1 MIRFYSFK
9 SSSLGELSVVQITLK
24 SLVIN
29 GLINK
34 KIKPELDQIENKL
47 KSTSEVIQAIRKSSL
62 TKVPSCNDSIYLTE
76 YKLAQKLGKE
86 MSVLVKK
93 I

>member
-1 MIRFYSFK
+1 LLRPAHRIK
-9 SSSLGELSVVQITLK
+9 LSSGKTWSWLLTLSNQK
-24 SLVIN
+24 N
-29 GLINK
+29 GLLNK

-47 KSTSEVIQAIRKSSL
+47 KSSSEVIQAIRKSSL
-62 TKVPSCNDSIYLTE
+62 TKIPSCNDSIYLTE